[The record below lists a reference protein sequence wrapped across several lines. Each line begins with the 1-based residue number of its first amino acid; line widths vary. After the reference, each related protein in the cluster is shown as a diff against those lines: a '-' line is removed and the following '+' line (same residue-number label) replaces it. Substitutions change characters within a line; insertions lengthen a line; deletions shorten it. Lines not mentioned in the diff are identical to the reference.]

1 MERSTF
7 LTVMLAFSVEALL
20 LLGGFYNLAILFLV
34 ITGVVSW
41 IYVGWKTLFF
51 FGIVLVVIH
60 PHFSESSLY
69 ITLITLFGIFITMGQ
84 QYKHD
89 KYQKLARR
97 LFSAHF
103 GGEADEINIIPG
115 KKSQIS
121 VLGHSIPGKTIQV
134 KIKQK
139 ETLYTVLIDTKNGF
153 LYLEERV
160 TESANSIQIPVE
172 RDH

>member
-1 MERSTF
+1 MERRTF

-20 LLGGFYNLAILFLV
+20 LLGDFYALAILFLV

-41 IYVGWKTLFF
+41 IHVGWKTLFL
-51 FGIVLVVIH
+51 FGIILIAVIR
-60 PHFSESSLY
+60 PHFSDSSLY

-84 QYKHD
+84 QYEQD

-115 KKSQIS
+115 KKSQIDG
-121 VLGHSIPGKTIQV
+121 LGYSIPGKTIQV

-139 ETLYTVLIDTKNGF
+139 ETLYTVLIDTKNEF
-153 LYLEERV
+153 LYLKERV
-160 TESANSIQIPVE
+160 TEPANSI
-172 RDH
+172 